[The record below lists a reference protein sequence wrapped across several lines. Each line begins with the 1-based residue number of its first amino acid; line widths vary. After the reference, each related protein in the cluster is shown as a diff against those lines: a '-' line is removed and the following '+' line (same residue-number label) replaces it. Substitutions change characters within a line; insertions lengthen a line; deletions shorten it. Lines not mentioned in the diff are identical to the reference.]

1 MSRQTELEEL
11 LKPAVEAAGFEFWG
25 MEYHSQGRHS
35 VLRIFIDSE
44 DGIDVED
51 CAKVSHQVS
60 GVLDVEDPISGEFN
74 LEVSSPGLDRPL
86 FTSEQFAQYIGQQVN
101 VRLRVSVD
109 NRRKFKGV
117 IENVEGERIHLQV
130 EGTGM
135 VIGPDQIEKANLVPE
150 FD

>member
-1 MSRQTELEEL
+1 MARQTELEQL

-25 MEYHSQGRHS
+25 MEYISQGRHS

-44 DGIDVED
+44 NGIDVED

-86 FTSEQFAQYIGQQVN
+86 FTSEQFARYIGREVN

-117 IENVEGERIHLQV
+117 IEEVEGERIHLRV
-130 EGTGM
+130 EDTGM